1 MTILGDLYFM
11 ADSGVGN
18 YFANPTSFININAD
32 GTMNHHNGD
41 VDIII
46 NFRTPID
53 ISTGIPTA
61 QGLSDVEEFS
71 GLYQVITVTNSFRGN
86 VYTNE
91 LSLVR
96 RKNQGPIDNKKVIR
110 EKIFAIKKQQQKM
123 IDAAMATNDPLKIAN
138 ALADV
143 NANGKIEENE
153 RQNRD
158 EYLKKTKAD
167 TANFIQR
174 QNDYE
179 YRIASGTGRPK

>member
-1 MTILGDLYFM
+1 
-11 ADSGVGN
+11 
-18 YFANPTSFININAD
+18 
-32 GTMNHHNGD
+32 
-41 VDIII
+41 
-46 NFRTPID
+46 
-53 ISTGIPTA
+53 
-61 QGLSDVEEFS
+61 
-71 GLYQVITVTNSFRGN
+71 
-86 VYTNE
+86 
-91 LSLVR
+91 LVR